1 MGWLEHVTIG
11 MDTVATLAA
20 FAAGSRSDD
29 DIDRT
34 SNQLGRLRWQTIIL
48 AISEALLD

>member
-1 MGWLEHVTIG
+1 MVRLEHVTIG

-20 FAAGSRSDD
+20 FAGSRSDD